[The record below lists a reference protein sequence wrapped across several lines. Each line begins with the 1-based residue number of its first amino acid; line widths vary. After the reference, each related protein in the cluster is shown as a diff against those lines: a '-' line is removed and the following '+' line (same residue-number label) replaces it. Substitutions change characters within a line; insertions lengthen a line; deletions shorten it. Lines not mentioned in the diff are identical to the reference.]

1 MFLLSICVLYG
12 VDDVILRRNSG
23 RGDAGGAKPE
33 LSGVALGVGEVCRPC
48 DFRAPRRDID
58 GHNVRLKEPGHCDVD
73 EFGMLG
79 YGRIRTPAGR
89 RDGEGYLAVDVLL
102 FVQDAVDFI
111 DALRGRLC
119 KIAYGSPNALDFYV
133 LLKNNFCVLPGWLS

>member
-1 MFLLSICVLYG
+1 MFLLSIRVLYG

-89 RDGEGYLAVDVLL
+89 RDGEG
-102 FVQDAVDFI
+102 
-111 DALRGRLC
+111 
-119 KIAYGSPNALDFYV
+119 
-133 LLKNNFCVLPGWLS
+133 